1 MPILEKLNQN
11 LDAFSKAERKVIET
25 ILVNPEAATRVS
37 IAKLAQAARVSE
49 PTVNRLCKRLGA
61 SGFPDFK
68 LQLALALA
76 SGARFINS
84 AVDPDDDITTF
95 MPKLFD
101 ASISTLTR
109 VRDNLDTVQLQ
120 QVINFMLA
128 ARQIYF
134 FGQGNSGPVAL
145 DAEFKFFR
153 FKIPVSAQIDPMMQR
168 MIAAAAQSEDV
179 FLLISHTG
187 RTKALISTAAL
198 IRDSGARVISLTAPN
213 SELARISDLAIT
225 LDVPENTDEYLPMT
239 SRLAQLTV
247 LDVIA
252 TGVTLRQGEGHL
264 PHLARIKD
272 SLRATR
278 LDPSST

>member
-84 AVDPDDDITTF
+84 AVDPDDNITTF

-109 VRDNLDTVQLQ
+109 VRDNLDTAQLQ

-252 TGVTLRQGEGHL
+252 TGVTLRQGESHL